1 MKAKYLFSIAIL
13 FVLINACGSN
23 KDDRKDVSKDIMT
36 KDSVVAEEKLPSLEK
51 EFADT
56 LNVKPVKDSVLLK
69 FNFQKGKT
77 YNYAMTFDMNQKK
90 GDQSRANTM
99 KWNYDMQVIDE
110 KNDLKTIKTTYK
122 RIDMTMDMVNQKME
136 FSSEKQ
142 VDAMDFM
149 QLPSRMFGII
159 KGKSFTMQVNGKGEV
174 VSVSGFDKIGE
185 AVVNEMNLP
194 EDMKP
199 MMRQNFKKQFNDDA
213 VKQIFSQAFEIYPNK
228 HVKIGDSWKTNSTI
242 AALKQDVATVYT
254 VKNIKGNRVFVNGES
269 KLKSADGK
277 SSGTQTSK
285 LIIDSKTGLMIDGV
299 FDQKSNDGG
308 TSSKSRITGKE
319 I

>member
-1 MKAKYLFSIAIL
+1 MKAKHLFLVATL
-13 FVLINACGSN
+13 FVLVNACGNN
-23 KDDRKDVSKDIMT
+23 KDEKKNETTVTK

-56 LNVKPVKDSVLLK
+56 LDVKPVKEAVLLK

-77 YNYAMTFDMNQKK
+77 YNYAMTFDINQKK
-90 GDQSRANTM
+90 GDQSRATTM

-122 RIDMTMDMVNQKME
+122 RIDMTMDMGNQKME
-136 FSSEKQ
+136 FSSEKK

-149 QLPSRMFGII
+149 QMLSKMFGII
-159 KGKSFTMQVNGKGEV
+159 KGKSFTMQVNSKGEV

-199 MMRQNFKKQFNDDA
+199 MMRQNFQKQFNDDA
-213 VKQIFSQAFEIYPNK
+213 AKQIFSQAFEIYPNK
-228 HVKIGDSWKTNSTI
+228 PVKVGDAWKSNSTI
-242 AALKQDVATVYT
+242 TALKQEVTTVYT
-254 VKNIKGNRVFVNGES
+254 VKNIKGNRIFVNGES
-269 KLKSADGK
+269 KLKSNDGQ
-277 SSGTQTSK
+277 STGTQTSK

-308 TSSKSRITGKE
+308 MSTKSRITGKE

>member
-1 MKAKYLFSIAIL
+1 MKAKHFVGIVTL

-23 KDDRKDVSKDIMT
+23 KDERKNETAAT

-56 LNVKPVKDSVLLK
+56 LNVKPVEEAVLLK

-77 YNYAMTFDMNQKK
+77 YNYAMTFDINQTK
-90 GDQSRANTM
+90 GDQLRGSTM
-99 KWNYDMQVIDE
+99 KWNYNMQVVDE

-122 RIDMTMDMVNQKME
+122 RIDMTMNMPNGQKME

-149 QLPSRMFGII
+149 QLPSKMFGII

-174 VSVSGFDKIGE
+174 VSVTGFDKIGE
-185 AVVNEMNLP
+185 AVVNEMNVP

-199 MMRQNFKKQFNDDA
+199 MMRQNFQKQFNDDA
-213 VKQIFSQAFEIYPNK
+213 AKQIFSQAFEIYPNK
-228 HVKIGDSWKTNSTI
+228 PVKIGDSWKSNSTI
-242 AALKQDVATVYT
+242 AALKQDVATMYT
-254 VKNIKGNRVFVNGES
+254 VKNIKGNRVFVNGEGKS
-269 KLKSADGK
+269 KSSDGK
-277 SSGTQTSK
+277 SSGTQTSR
-285 LIIDSKTGLMIDGV
+285 LILDAKTGLMIDGV
-299 FDQKSNDGG
+299 FEQKNDDGQMS
-308 TSSKSRITGKE
+308 TKSRITGKE

>member
-1 MKAKYLFSIAIL
+1 MKAGNSFLIPIL
-13 FVLINACGSN
+13 FVLINACGSGKN
-23 KDDRKDVSKDIMT
+23 EKKNASPATTT

-77 YNYAMTFDMNQKK
+77 YNYTMTFDVNQKK
-90 GDQSRANTM
+90 GDQSRASSM
-99 KWNYDMQVIDE
+99 KWNYDMQVVDE

-122 RIDMTMDMVNQKME
+122 RIDMTMDMGNQKME

-149 QLPSRMFGII
+149 QLPSKMFSII
-159 KGKSFTMQVNGKGEV
+159 KGKSFTMQINNKGKV

-185 AVVNEMNLP
+185 AVVREMNLP
-194 EDMKP
+194 EEMKP
-199 MMRQNFKKQFNDDA
+199 MMRKNFQERFNDDA
-213 VKQIFSQAFEIYPNK
+213 AKQMFSQAFEVYPNK
-228 HVKIGDSWKTNSTI
+228 YVKVGDSWKVNSSLP
-242 AALKQDVATVYT
+242 ALKQDITIVYT
-254 VKNIKGNRVFVNGES
+254 VKSIKGNRIFIDGQS
-269 KLKSADGK
+269 KLKSSDGQN
-277 SSGTQTSK
+277 SGTQSIK
-285 LIIDSKTGLMIDGV
+285 LIIDAKTGLMIDGV
-299 FDQKSNDGG
+299 FDQKSSDGQMS
-308 TSSKSRITGKE
+308 TKSRITGKE